1 MHIEGTCADIDLSF
15 TNGVSEANI
24 VKQKLSKT
32 GIKIFARL
40 YMDGGICLSVFQKN
54 VNSF

>member
-15 TNGVSEANI
+15 TNGVNEANI

-32 GIKIFARL
+32 GIKIFACM
-40 YMDGGICLSVFQKN
+40 YMDGGICLSVCL
-54 VNSF
+54 SFRKM